1 MDKKLKKDMRVIQMM
16 KALLASYVVTGVLL
30 AILAAMLFGWNL
42 DEAKVSFGIM
52 AIYVLSTFL
61 GGLIIGKITGQK
73 RYLWGT
79 LLGICYFLLLALIS
93 FGIYRTFKGSAMNIF
108 TTFLLCA
115 GGGMFGG
122 MVS

>member
-30 AILAAMLFGWNL
+30 VILAAMLFGWNL
-42 DEAKVSFGIM
+42 DEEKVSFGIM
-52 AIYVLSTFL
+52 AIYVLSTFF

-73 RYLWGT
+73 RYLWGA

-108 TTFLLCA
+108 TTFLLCT